1 MPTVVGSILDN
12 VGWRATADL
21 TDARLLEPAA
31 GDGAFLVQAAKRLV
45 ASFRSRDIEP
55 TIARLR
61 MRITAF
67 ELHPGAA
74 SQARNRVR
82 TALRQMRVHHG
93 TAAACAKAWIRNA
106 DFLLCEQPPPDH
118 THAVGNPPY
127 VRWSRIPARLKS
139 IYDSRLPRHVTRGDL
154 FLPFLDR
161 VFRSLQPA
169 GKCGFLC
176 SDRWMYMAFG
186 ERFRQE
192 WMPWLDILSN
202 DSVNASD
209 VFHQRVDI
217 YPTILVASKRST
229 PKTKRRPTLPNAS
242 RTLDDLGC
250 VVKVGPALGHA
261 PAFVLRPNEDDV
273 ESELL
278 RPWIAASE
286 VLDGSIE
293 WSGRRVVILFDDDG
307 RLHDLRRFPRLQ
319 RRLPSLHAR
328 TAQPLDRP
336 QRRTMVPDH
345 RQNTTRRLDASEVAR
360 SRTGEGPP
368 DRSRPFGRSTL
379 ARRIRNFL
387 ARRPHRRSLPGTP
400 QWRPRPRSPWHS
412 PTTEGKLRALLQAV
426 SPRDPGCRHGSLT
439 RIFLSVTR
447 YVFASFA
454 PKMFRSTSST
464 PPTKP
469 CTAVAMTRNISVP
482 VACRYRK
489 RGIARG
495 KP

>member
-1 MPTVVGSILDN
+1 MPAVAGSILDD

-21 TDARLLEPAA
+21 TNARLLEPAA

-61 MRITAF
+61 SRITAF

-74 SQARNRVR
+74 SEARSRVR
-82 TALRQMRVHHG
+82 TALREMRVHHG
-93 TAAACAKAWIRNA
+93 TAAACTKAWIRHA
-106 DFLLCEQPPPDH
+106 DFLLSEQPAPDH
-118 THAVGNPPY
+118 SHAVGNPPY

-139 IYDSRLPRHVTRGDL
+139 IYDSRLPGHVTRGDL

-161 VFRSLQPA
+161 AFRSLQPG

-209 VFHQRVDI
+209 VFDQRVNT

-229 PKTKRRPTLPNAS
+229 RKTKHGPTLRDSS
-242 RTLDDLGC
+242 RTLDDLGYA
-250 VVKVGPALGHA
+250 VKAGPALGHA
-261 PAFVLRPNEDDV
+261 PAFVLRAHEDDV
-273 ESELL
+273 EPELL
-278 RPWIAASE
+278 RPWIGTSD

-319 RRLPSLHAR
+319 GRLRRFTHELRNRWIVRNGAPWYRTIDRIRAPDWRRPKLLVPELAR
-328 TAQPLDRP
+328 
-336 QRRTMVPDH
+336 VP
-345 RQNTTRRLDASEVAR
+345 RIAV
-360 SRTGEGPP
+360 
-368 DRSRPFGRSTL
+368 DRSGAVPSHGIYAIFAPDDRVEELYAVLRGGGL
-379 ARRIRNFL
+379 ARALDGIAPRLKGNYSRCYKRFLSRIR
-387 ARRPHRRSLPGTP
+387 
-400 QWRPRPRSPWHS
+400 
-412 PTTEGKLRALLQAV
+412 
-426 SPRDPGCRHGSLT
+426 
-439 RIFLSVTR
+439 I
-447 YVFASFA
+447 
-454 PKMFRSTSST
+454 
-464 PPTKP
+464 
-469 CTAVAMTRNISVP
+469 P
-482 VACRYRK
+482 VN
-489 RGIARG
+489 
-495 KP
+495 

>member
-1 MPTVVGSILDN
+1 MTYGHPSATATPDDHQLEQSIDDLHRVCGVYTMPAVAGSILDN

-21 TDARLLEPAA
+21 TNARLLEPAA

-61 MRITAF
+61 SRITAF

-74 SQARNRVR
+74 SEARSRVR
-82 TALRQMRVHHG
+82 TALREMRVHHA
-93 TAAACAKAWIRNA
+93 TAAACARAWIRNA
-106 DFLLCEQPPPDH
+106 DFLLSEQPAPDH

-161 VFRSLQPA
+161 AFRSLRPGGQ
-169 GKCGFLC
+169 CGFLC

-209 VFHQRVDI
+209 VFDQRVDI
-217 YPTILVASKRST
+217 YPTILLASKRST

-242 RTLDDLGC
+242 RTLDDLGYA
-250 VVKVGPALGHA
+250 VKAGPALGHA
-261 PAFVLRPNEDDV
+261 PAFVLRPHQDDV

-278 RPWIAASE
+278 RPWIGASD

-293 WSGRRVVILFDDDG
+293 WAGRRVVILFDDDG

-319 RRLPSLHAR
+319 RRLRRFTHALRNRWIVRNGAPWYR
-328 TAQPLDRP
+328 TIDRIRAADW
-336 QRRTMVPDH
+336 RRPKLLVPE
-345 RQNTTRRLDASEVAR
+345 LAR
-360 SRTGEGPP
+360 VPRIAV
-368 DRSRPFGRSTL
+368 DRSGAVPSHGIYAIFAPDDQVEELYAALRDGGL
-379 ARRIRNFL
+379 ARALDGVAPRLKGNYTRCYKRFLSRIR
-387 ARRPHRRSLPGTP
+387 
-400 QWRPRPRSPWHS
+400 
-412 PTTEGKLRALLQAV
+412 
-426 SPRDPGCRHGSLT
+426 
-439 RIFLSVTR
+439 I
-447 YVFASFA
+447 
-454 PKMFRSTSST
+454 
-464 PPTKP
+464 
-469 CTAVAMTRNISVP
+469 P
-482 VACRYRK
+482 VN
-489 RGIARG
+489 
-495 KP
+495 

>member
-1 MPTVVGSILDN
+1 MTSGPPSATAMPDDRGLEQSIDDLHRVCGVYTTPTVAGSILDN

-21 TDARLLEPAA
+21 TDARLIEPSA
-31 GDGAFLVQAAKRLV
+31 GDGAFLVPAAKRLV

-61 MRITAF
+61 LRITAF

-74 SQARNRVR
+74 SEARNRVR
-82 TALRQMRVHHG
+82 TALREMRVHHG

-106 DFLLCEQPPPDH
+106 DFLLSDQPAPDH

-161 VFRSLQPA
+161 AFRSLKPG
-169 GKCGFLC
+169 GKCGLLC

-209 VFHQRVDI
+209 VFEQRVDT
-217 YPTILVASKRST
+217 YPTILVASKRPT
-229 PKTKRRPTLPNAS
+229 PKTQRRPILRRAS
-242 RTLDDLGC
+242 RTLDDLGYA
-250 VVKVGPALGHA
+250 VKAGPALGHA
-261 PAFVLRPNEDDV
+261 PAFVLRPDEDDV

-278 RPWIAASE
+278 RPWIESSD

-307 RLHDLRRFPRLQ
+307 RLHDLRHFPRLQ
-319 RRLPSLHAR
+319 RRLRRFTHALRGRWIVRNGAPWYR
-328 TAQPLDRP
+328 TIDRIRP
-336 QRRTMVPDH
+336 ADWTRPKLLVPELAKVP
-345 RQNTTRRLDASEVAR
+345 RIAV
-360 SRTGEGPP
+360 
-368 DRSRPFGRSTL
+368 DRSGAVPSHGIYAIFAPDDRIDDLYGILRNGGL
-379 ARRIRNFL
+379 AR
-387 ARRPHRRSLPGTP
+387 
-400 QWRPRPRSPWHS
+400 
-412 PTTEGKLRALLQAV
+412 AL
-426 SPRDPGCRHGSLT
+426 D
-439 RIFLSVTR
+439 
-447 YVFASFA
+447 
-454 PKMFRSTSST
+454 
-464 PPTKP
+464 
-469 CTAVAMTRNISVP
+469 
-482 VACRYRK
+482 
-489 RGIARG
+489 GIAPRLKG
-495 KP
+495 NYARCYKRFLREIPISIREA